1 MSEPHPVLGTLISDP
16 PHIER
21 GWQNYLI
28 GTDGRAYLDVVNNVT
43 VVGHA
48 NVAVRKVRVF
58 DCMRFNFGLDG
69 SLVLHFSFAF
79 AVASRVVVIR
89 AK

>member
-1 MSEPHPVLGTLISDP
+1 MPNIRDIEISVECSVSHLTFFILWTMSEPHPILGTLISDP

-48 NVAVRKVRVF
+48 NVAVRKVCF
-58 DCMRFNFGLDG
+58 
-69 SLVLHFSFAF
+69 
-79 AVASRVVVIR
+79 
-89 AK
+89 